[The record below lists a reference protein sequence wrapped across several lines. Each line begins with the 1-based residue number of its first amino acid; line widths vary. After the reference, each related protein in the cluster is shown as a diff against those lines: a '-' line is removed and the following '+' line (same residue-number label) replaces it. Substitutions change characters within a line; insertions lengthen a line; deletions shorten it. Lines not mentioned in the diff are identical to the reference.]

1 MVFMKSTLTR
11 KQREVKEREGRI
23 LELARQMIVQD
34 GYHGLSMDR
43 IAEALEY
50 SKGTIYQHFSCKE
63 EILMALVNQSMQ
75 RRVDLF
81 RRAAAF
87 QGRSRERMTAI
98 GASSEL
104 FCQLYPDN
112 VHVEHAIRITSI
124 KEKASEQRRM
134 CLERCEAS
142 CSEIV
147 RGVISDAVA
156 AGDLAVEGEVGVE
169 QVAFGLWSLT
179 FGGYSIAATSPSL
192 ANLGIHDPI
201 MAIRNNCNRLLDGFG
216 WKPLAKDLDLPA
228 LVERIQRELFAPE
241 LAQLAE
247 LNRGRARRG

>member
-1 MVFMKSTLTR
+1 MTSTLSR

-23 LELARQMIVQD
+23 LELAQQMIVQD

-63 EILMALVNQSMQ
+63 EILMTLVNQAME
-75 RRVDLF
+75 RRLDLF

-87 QGRSRERMTAI
+87 RGRPRERITAI
-98 GASSEL
+98 GAGSEL
-104 FCQLYPDN
+104 FFQLYPD
-112 VHVEHAIRITSI
+112 HFHIEHAVRITSI
-124 KEKASEQRRM
+124 REKASEQRRM

-156 AGDLAVEGEVGVE
+156 AGDLVVDDEFGVE
-169 QVAFGLWSLT
+169 QIAFGLWSIT

-192 ANLGIHDPI
+192 ANLGIHDPVL
-201 MAIRNNCNRLLDGFG
+201 AIRNNCNRLLDGLG

-228 LVERIQRELFAPE
+228 LVERIRSELFASE
-241 LAQLAE
+241 LAQLGE
-247 LNRGRARRG
+247 RRRGRR